1 MSIRKE
7 MTEPLQ
13 TPITFYSKTKGG
25 IQNSRKNIQTK
36 NTMRLMELI
45 VGHNVFEC
53 KVTYSMNNHDWND
66 NYKST
71 SFKLVMFLLK

>member
-7 MTEPLQ
+7 LTDPSQ

-25 IQNSRKNIQTK
+25 IQNSRQSIQTK
-36 NTMRLMELI
+36 NTMRLTELI
-45 VGHNVFEC
+45 LRHNVFEC
-53 KVTYSMNNHDWND
+53 KVTYSINKHDWND

-71 SFKLVMFLLK
+71 IFNL